1 MTSNG
6 GFIMDHIGYPSI
18 ENTYRE
24 EFIESIKSQG
34 KDAGQ
39 WVVTEKIHG
48 GQLALYYDGSELK
61 ASTRTAFLNPGMD
74 FFNYE
79 KVVDANA
86 DKVKEIH
93 RILAAERGDISL
105 IVVYGELFGGDY
117 PHPGVPKVKNTKR
130 LQKGVFYHPDNL
142 FYAFDIRVNG
152 RFLTV
157 DEANRLFEAVGMF
170 YAKPLF
176 RGTFE
181 ECLKH
186 PNKFPS
192 KISEWLGLPPLDDN
206 IAEGIVIKPVNPEF
220 LQIGERVILK
230 SKNEKFEERKA
241 IKKHPKKPGGE
252 ITSSGEQLL
261 EELLSLVTENRL
273 QNVLSKQG
281 ELPSPLPGDY
291 FGPVM
296 KAFSEDIWEEF
307 NKDSQDQYE
316 TLEKGEQ
323 KRLAKMLNQQAA
335 KLVRT
340 VLFSAS

>member
-1 MTSNG
+1 MELFKYS
-6 GFIMDHIGYPSI
+6 SI

-24 EFIESIKSQG
+24 EFIELIKAEG
-34 KDAGQ
+34 KNTGE

-61 ASTRTAFLNPGMD
+61 ASTRTAFLTQDMN

-79 KVVDANA
+79 KVVAANA
-86 DKVKEIH
+86 DKVKAIYQ
-93 RILAAERGDISL
+93 ILVKERGSVSL
-105 IVVYGELFGGDY
+105 LIIYGELFGGDY
-117 PHPGVPKVKNTKR
+117 PHPDVPKVKNAKR

-142 FYAFDIRVNG
+142 FYAFDIRVDG
-152 RFLTV
+152 RFLSV
-157 DEANRLFEAVGMF
+157 DDANRLFEAVDMF
-170 YAKPLF
+170 YAKPLM

-181 ECLKH
+181 ECLKY

-192 KISEWLGLPPLDDN
+192 KISEWLGLPPLEDN

-230 SKNEKFEERKA
+230 SKNEKFEERKS
-241 IKKHPKKPGGE
+241 IKKHPKKQGTVE
-252 ITSSGEQLL
+252 ISSSGEQLQ

-281 ELPSPLPGDY
+281 EIPYPLPEDT
-291 FGPVM
+291 FGRIM
-296 KAFSEDIWEEF
+296 KAFNEDIWEEF
-307 NKDSQDQYE
+307 NKDFLDAYE
-316 TLEKGEQ
+316 SLEKGEQ
-323 KRLAKMLNQQAA
+323 KKIAKTLNQHTA
-335 KLVRT
+335 KLVRK